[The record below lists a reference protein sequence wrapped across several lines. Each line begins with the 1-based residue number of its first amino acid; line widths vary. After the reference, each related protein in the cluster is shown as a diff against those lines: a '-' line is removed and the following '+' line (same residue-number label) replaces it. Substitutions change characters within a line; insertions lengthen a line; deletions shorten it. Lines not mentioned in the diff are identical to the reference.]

1 MNVQGIVSIISL
13 ILAPV
18 VMVSCCVLF
27 LNGQLQ
33 RYDALANRIRSIN
46 QEHLAILRE
55 IDNNVPNALEG
66 VNGLRKLRVQE
77 IETQLPHLLKRHL
90 ILRRAALTIGL
101 AVLICILS
109 MFLIAMA
116 VLLKSPMMAI
126 IALCT
131 FLTVTAI
138 ILLGGS
144 MIIFD
149 LYFSNL
155 ALKYEVEHELS
166 LGANIPSL
174 AGKCSELPFAE
185 NTIMQ
190 EDEKCYEGL

>member
-1 MNVQGIVSIISL
+1 MDVQGIVSIISL

-33 RYDALANRIRSIN
+33 RYDALGNRIRSLN
-46 QEHLAILRE
+46 QERLTILRE
-55 IDNNVPNALEG
+55 IDNDVPNALDSI
-66 VNGLRKLRVQE
+66 NGFRKLRVQE

-90 ILRRAALTIGL
+90 ILRRAALTMGL
-101 AVLICILS
+101 AILICILS

-116 VLLKSPMMAI
+116 VLLQSPTMAI

-131 FLTVTAI
+131 FLTATAT

-149 LYFSNL
+149 LYLSNL
-155 ALKYEVEHELS
+155 ALKYEVMHELS
-166 LGANIPSL
+166 LGAKAPSL
-174 AGKCSELPFAE
+174 AEPLKPE
-185 NTIMQ
+185 TISS
-190 EDEKCYEGL
+190 GLGHFNCEI